1 MMAMPLSEISALSD
15 LYYDEAESGA
25 FSMGPSQIER
35 SRRGNG
41 VSFGPEGS
49 AWARDDTLHSG
60 SSASFLGGYGRGTE
74 TQIDETRADASPTSG
89 VDPRWVTVF
98 GFPRSRTTEIL
109 HFFRKYG
116 ELLDHRPSSGNWV
129 HICYA
134 TKLQAQQALAK
145 NGKVING
152 DLMIGVVS
160 CTEENVRTRPLAAPN
175 SLRSATPAIASL
187 SSKQSTVLLPSAVP
201 QASSGFWSSFLS
213 HVFGF

>member
-1 MMAMPLSEISALSD
+1 MSGFYGRRADSFSRIPKGGSGTISRRSLAQEEKEDVMAMPLSEISALSD

-98 GFPRSRTTEIL
+98 GFPR
-109 HFFRKYG
+109 
-116 ELLDHRPSSGNWV
+116 
-129 HICYA
+129 
-134 TKLQAQQALAK
+134 
-145 NGKVING
+145 
-152 DLMIGVVS
+152 
-160 CTEENVRTRPLAAPN
+160 
-175 SLRSATPAIASL
+175 
-187 SSKQSTVLLPSAVP
+187 
-201 QASSGFWSSFLS
+201 
-213 HVFGF
+213 